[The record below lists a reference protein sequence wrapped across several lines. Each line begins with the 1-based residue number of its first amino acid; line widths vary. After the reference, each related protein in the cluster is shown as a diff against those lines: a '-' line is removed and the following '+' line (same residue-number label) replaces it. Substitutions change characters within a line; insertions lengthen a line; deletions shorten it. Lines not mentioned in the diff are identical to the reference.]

1 MSKMQFV
8 LSNGTTASINEAA
21 AEGLGTAMRGELLRP
36 GENGYDEART
46 IWNAMIDK
54 RPALIA
60 RCAGVSDVKLAV
72 SFAARYG
79 LLTAV
84 RGGGHNIA
92 GNAVCDGGFMIDLSP
107 MRSVRIDHLARVAH
121 VEPGVTLGE
130 FDREAQ
136 AFGLATPVGIN
147 STTGIAG
154 LTLGGG
160 FGWLSRKYGLTIDNL
175 TAVDVVTA
183 EGELLRA
190 DEKEN
195 PDLFWAVRGGG
206 GNFGVVTRF
215 EYKLHPVGPD
225 VLSGL
230 IFLPVS
236 DAVSALKLYRDY
248 AEGLSDETS
257 VWAVLRQAPPLP
269 FIPEEYHGKN
279 VMAFALCHIGDP
291 EEGLKVIEP
300 LRGFGKVIGEHVGVQ
315 PFTAWQTAFDPLL
328 TPGARNY
335 WKSHNFVDLSDEV
348 IDIAVQYSSKLPSPH
363 CEIFLGLLAGQINR
377 IPKNATAYS
386 HRDINYV
393 LNMHGRWEDSSEDAR
408 CIGWSRDFFK
418 ELTPYASGG
427 VYVNFM
433 TAEETDR
440 IGAAYGG
447 NYERLLKIKQKYD
460 PNNLFCL
467 NQNISSGKEA
477 ARAKRVG

>member
-1 MSKMQFV
+1 
-8 LSNGTTASINEAA
+8 
-21 AEGLGTAMRGELLRP
+21 MRGELLRP
-36 GENGYDEART
+36 GDKAYDEART

-60 RCAGVSDVKLAV
+60 RCVGVSDVKSAV
-72 SFAARYG
+72 GFASRYG
-79 LLTAV
+79 LLTAI
-84 RGGGHNIA
+84 RSGGHNIA
-92 GNAVCDGGFMIDLSP
+92 GNAVCDGGLMIDLSQ
-107 MRSVRIDHLARVAH
+107 MRSVRIDPIARVAH
-121 VEPGVTLGE
+121 VEPGATLGD

-136 AFGLATPVGIN
+136 SFGLATPVGIN

-160 FGWLSRKYGLTIDNL
+160 FGWLSRKHGLTIDNL

-190 DEKEN
+190 TEKEN

-215 EYKLHPVGPD
+215 EYKLHKVGPD

-230 IFLPVS
+230 IFLPIA
-236 DAVSALKLYRDY
+236 DAVSALKLYREY
-248 AEGLSDETS
+248 AKSLSDETS
-257 VWAVLRQAPPLP
+257 VWVVLRQAPPLP
-269 FIPEEYHGKN
+269 FIPEKYHGKS
-279 VMAFALCHIGDP
+279 VIAFALCHIGDP
-291 EEGLKVIEP
+291 EEGLKAIEP

-315 PFTAWQTAFDPLL
+315 PFAAWQAAFDPLL

-335 WKSHNFVDLSDEV
+335 WKSHNFVELSDEV
-348 IDIAVQYSSKLPSPH
+348 IDIAVQYTSKLPSSQ
-363 CEIFLGLLAGQINR
+363 CEVFLGLLAGQVNR
-377 IPKNATAYS
+377 IAKDATAYS

-393 LNMHGRWEDSSEDAR
+393 LNMHGRWDSSSDDAR

-418 ELTPYASGG
+418 ELTPYAAGG

-440 IGAAYGG
+440 ITAAYGG
-447 NYERLLKIKQKYD
+447 NYERLQRIKQKYD
-460 PNNLFCL
+460 PNNLFRL
-467 NQNISSGKEA
+467 NQNIASGKEA